1 MRRVLILCYFYPPL
15 AGGGVHR
22 VLSFTRHLPAHGWSC
37 TVVCA
42 GEEDYWVKD
51 ETLTAAIP
59 PGTEVLRVPGGSA
72 LSAWR
77 RVFSRGDRLP
87 GQGAGI
93 LRSLSD
99 WWLLPDSY
107 VGWAPRA
114 RAAAARRM
122 RQGGVDV
129 VLSSSPPES
138 AHVAALPLGARFGV
152 PWVADFRDPWIGLY
166 RRQPPT
172 AWHAR
177 RQGAL
182 ERRVMERADLVLA
195 ASRTQLS
202 YSERGSGARPRRAEV
217 VLNGFDSVEPPA
229 PVAAAAESS
238 APGGTFLL
246 AFTGTLSHVPDTE
259 VFFEA
264 LHELFVRHPDARRRL
279 RVKLAGPFDPG
290 YEDRSV
296 ALGLKGVVE
305 FLGQRS
311 HGEVRDLQRS
321 ADLLLLWIP
330 RADVLRAAV
339 PGKLYEYLDAGR
351 PILALLDERA
361 EAADLVRRA
370 DGRVFAVGSRAELA
384 AELERRWLAW
394 KAGARDALRRPA
406 WLDEYRRDVQA
417 AKLAGLLDELVARR
431 P

>member
-1 MRRVLILCYFYPPL
+1 VLILCYFYPPL

-59 PGTEVLRVPGGSA
+59 TGTEVIRVPGGSA

-77 RVFSRGDRLP
+77 RVFRRGDRLP
-87 GQGAGI
+87 GQRAGL

-107 VGWAPRA
+107 IGWAPRA
-114 RAAAARRM
+114 RAAAAKRM
-122 RQGGVDV
+122 RLGGVDV

-138 AHVAALPLGARFGV
+138 AHVAALPLGERFGV

-182 ERRVMERADLVLA
+182 ERRVMERADLVIT
-195 ASRTQLS
+195 ASRTQMS
-202 YSERGSGARPRRAEV
+202 YSERGSGARPSRAEV
-217 VLNGFDSVEPPA
+217 VFNGFDAAQPA
-229 PVAAAAESS
+229 PAAADTGDRGAGASE
-238 APGGTFLL
+238 TFLL
-246 AFTGTLSHVPDTE
+246 VFTGTLSHVPDTE

-279 RVKLAGPFDPG
+279 RVELAGPFDPG

-296 ALGLKGVVE
+296 ALGLKGIVT
-305 FLGQRS
+305 FMGQRS
-311 HGEVRDLQRS
+311 HQEVRELQRR

-330 RADVLRAAV
+330 RVEVLRAAL

-351 PILALLDERA
+351 PIVALLDERA
-361 EAADLVRRA
+361 EAAELVRKA
-370 DGRVFAVGSRAELA
+370 DGRVFPVGARSALA
-384 AELERRWLAW
+384 GELERRWLAW
-394 KAGARDALRRPA
+394 KSGARDPVRRPA
-406 WLDEYRRDVQA
+406 WLDDYRRDVQA
-417 AKLAGLLDELVARR
+417 ASLARLLDGLVAR
-431 P
+431 PS